1 MKSITKVPKNGSR
14 RDQQNHLSSSNKNT
28 KSLKSDWQLYVMI
41 FLNGVVLTCVFLD
54 YFGIEIPHYKTLA
67 LGALALFYITSP
79 ATARLTKIAPY
90 TQTRKREQHECWQFV

>member
-1 MKSITKVPKNGSR
+1 M
-14 RDQQNHLSSSNKNT
+14 
-28 KSLKSDWQLYVMI
+28 KSDWQLYVMI